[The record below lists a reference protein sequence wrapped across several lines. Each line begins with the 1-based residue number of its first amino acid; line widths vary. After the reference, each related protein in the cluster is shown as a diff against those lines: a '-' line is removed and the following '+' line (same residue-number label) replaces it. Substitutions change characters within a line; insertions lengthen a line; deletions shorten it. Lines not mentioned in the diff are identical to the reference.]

1 MGVGPSAKETTLHHV
16 RDPLLDVVASD
27 EEVDLLGVM
36 LFGASDSFAQK
47 MLVAERAAAWAQ
59 GMRADGAL
67 VFTEGSG
74 NDHVDFAHACE
85 ELSGR
90 GVAVAGL
97 TPMGRQGS
105 LVVTNA
111 SLDAVVDVHKSPG
124 GAETC
129 VVGENTLTDL
139 DCRKALAMLEL
150 KMRRRRPS

>member
-16 RDPLLDVVASD
+16 RDPLLDVASSH
-27 EEVDLLGVM
+27 EGIDLLGVM

-74 NDHVDFAHACE
+74 NDHVDFAHVCE
-85 ELSGR
+85 ELERR
-90 GVAVAGL
+90 GVTVVGL

-111 SLDAVVDVHKSPG
+111 SLDAVVDVHKSAS

-150 KMRRRRPS
+150 KMRRRGPS